1 MKYQLIKPI
10 NQNYSII
17 QQILT
22 NRNIPLNFIPFYLN
36 TTDNNINPP
45 EALGQDKLKAAAAL
59 LIKTIQSNSQALVI
73 VDADCDG
80 FTSSAILINYL
91 HDLFPSWVEN
101 NLTYRVHD
109 GKQHGLNDH
118 IEWILKVVSD
128 PLDKRDYSLIII
140 PDAGSNDTEEC
151 TKLKQHNISSI
162 ILDHH
167 LCDIQNP
174 DAIVI
179 NNQLCDYPN
188 KDFSG
193 AGIVYQFC
201 RYIDKLLQ
209 INNADNYLD
218 LVALGNCADM
228 MSMTSIETKHIENKG
243 FQNLKNPFFIH
254 LAQKNAYSMKN
265 KINHM
270 SVAFYIAPYVNAI
283 CRSGSV
289 EQKQLVF
296 ESMLKYKAFT
306 ILPSTKRGHALGE
319 TEQLV
324 EQAIRIVANVK
335 ARQTKAQDAGLDLL
349 EQMIQKQNLLDHKV
363 LLFLLEPGQID
374 KNIAGLCA
382 NKIMAKYQRPVCIL
396 TKVIEQKKIEQKEP
410 ITVNFIDKGNGMMIM
425 NWNEQPPFDPPY
437 TITISSYQGS
447 ARGCDKVGINDFK
460 SICAETGVCE
470 YCTGHPGAF
479 GLGIKEENIQ
489 EFIKKTDAALTNMP
503 DEATYHVDYIY
514 QVNNINPDDI
524 LSIANMEDL
533 WGKDMDQPL
542 ICIEHIKVSSD
553 MVTVYQKKDNTLK
566 ITLPNGISLMKFKA
580 TDEQCY
586 KLQNQ
591 GFGYMELNIIGTCF
605 KNEWMGNISP
615 QIFIQDYE
623 IIDSNE
629 YIF

>member
-17 QQILT
+17 EQILT
-22 NRNIPLNFIPFYLN
+22 NRGISLNEISHYIN
-36 TTDNNINPP
+36 TTDNDINPP

-59 LIKTIQSNSQALVI
+59 LINTIKFNEHAIVI
-73 VDADCDG
+73 IDSDCDG
-80 FTSSAILINYL
+80 FTSSAILMNYL
-91 HDLFPSWVEN
+91 HDLFPAWVEN
-101 NLTYRVHD
+101 NLTYWLHN

-118 IEWILKVVSD
+118 ITELMETEKWDSRL
-128 PLDKRDYSLIII
+128 SLVII
-140 PDAGSNDTEEC
+140 PDAGSNDAEQC
-151 TKLKQHNISSI
+151 SLLKQKDISTI
-162 ILDHH
+162 VLDHH
-167 LCDIQNP
+167 LCDINNP

-179 NNQLCDYPN
+179 NNQLSDYPN
-188 KDFSG
+188 KEFSG
-193 AGIVYQFC
+193 AGVVYQFC

-209 INNADNYLD
+209 TNYADNYLD

-228 MSMTSIETKHIENKG
+228 MSMISIETKHIENKG
-243 FQNLKNPFFIH
+243 FQNLKNPFFVH
-254 LAQKNAYSMKN
+254 LAQKNAYSMKS

-270 SVAFYIAPYVNAI
+270 SVAFYIAPYINAI
-283 CRSGSV
+283 CRSGSI

-306 ILPSTKRGHALGE
+306 ILPSTKRGHTLGE

-324 EQAIRIVANVK
+324 EQAMRIVANVK
-335 ARQTKAQDAGLDLL
+335 ARQTKAQDAGLQLL
-349 EQMIQKQNLLDHKV
+349 EQLIQERNLLNHKV

-374 KNIAGLCA
+374 KNIAGLSA
-382 NKIMAKYQRPVCIL
+382 NKLMAKYQRPVCVL
-396 TKVIEQKKIEQKEP
+396 TKSIKYDDQSVPPWEEIKQTP
-410 ITVNFIDKGNGMMIM
+410 II
-425 NWNEQPPFDPPY
+425 
-437 TITISSYQGS
+437 SYQGS

-460 SICAETGVCE
+460 SICADTGLCE

-479 GLGIKEENIQ
+479 GIGIKEENIQ
-489 EFIKKTDAALTNMP
+489 AFIKKTDTALKDMP
-503 DEATYHVDYIY
+503 NEAVYYVDYIY
-514 QVNNINPDDI
+514 QNNNIMPTDI
-524 LSIANMEDL
+524 LSIAEMEDL

-542 ICIEHIKVSSD
+542 ICLEHVKVSSD
-553 MVTVYQKKDNTLK
+553 MVTIYQKKDNTLK

-580 TDEQCY
+580 TDEECY

-591 GFGYMELNIIGTCF
+591 GFGYMQLNIIGKAN

-623 IIDSNE
+623 IIDSNK

>member
-1 MKYQLIKPI
+1 MKYKLIKPI
-10 NQNYSII
+10 NQNYSPIE
-17 QQILT
+17 QILT
-22 NRNIPLNFIPFYLN
+22 NRGIPFNKISHYIN
-36 TTDNNINPP
+36 TTDNDINPP
-45 EALGQDKLKAAAAL
+45 EALGEDKLKAAAAL
-59 LIKTIQSNSQALVI
+59 LIKTIQSDNQALVI
-73 VDADCDG
+73 VDADADG

-101 NLTYRVHD
+101 KLTYRVHD

-118 IEWILKVVSD
+118 MEWILKVTSD
-128 PLDKRDYSLIII
+128 PIDERNYSLVIL
-140 PDAGSNDTEEC
+140 PDAGSNDAEEC
-151 TKLKQHNISSI
+151 TKLKQYNIASI
-162 ILDHH
+162 VLDHH

-218 LVALGNCADM
+218 LTALGNCADM

-243 FQNLKNPFFIH
+243 FQNLKNPFFVH
-254 LAQKNAYSMKN
+254 LAEKNAYSMKN

-270 SVAFYIAPYVNAI
+270 SVAFYIAPYINAI
-283 CRSGSV
+283 CRSGSI

-306 ILPSTKRGHALGE
+306 ILPSTKRGHTLGE

-324 EQAIRIVANVK
+324 EQAIRTVANVK
-335 ARQTKAQDAGLDLL
+335 ARQTKAQDTGLDLL
-349 EQMIQKQNLLDHKV
+349 EQMIQDQNLLNHKV

-374 KNIAGLCA
+374 RNIAGLSA
-382 NKIMAKYQRPVCIL
+382 NKLMAKYQRPVCVL
-396 TKVIEQKKIEQKEP
+396 TKVTEY
-410 ITVNFIDKGNGMMIM
+410 TDLYT
-425 NWNEQPPFDPPY
+425 PPWEESFEKPLV
-437 TITISSYQGS
+437 TYQGS

-460 SICAETGVCE
+460 NICAETGVCE

-479 GLGIKEENIQ
+479 GLSIKQENIQ
-489 EFIKKTDAALTNMP
+489 AFIKKTDAALKDMP
-503 DEATYHVDYIY
+503 DEAIYYVDYIY
-514 QVNNINPDDI
+514 NEKNLKVDDI
-524 LSIANMEDL
+524 LTIADMEDL
-533 WGKDMDQPL
+533 WGKDVQEPL
-542 ICIEHIKVSSD
+542 LCIKNVNVSSD
-553 MVTVYQKKDNTLK
+553 MVTIYQKKDNTLK
-566 ITLPNGISLMKFKA
+566 ITLSNGISLMKFKA
-580 TDEQCY
+580 TDEECD

-591 GFGYMELNIIGTCF
+591 GFGYTQLNIIGRAN
-605 KNEWMGNISP
+605 KNEWMGNVTP
-615 QIFIQDYE
+615 QIFIQDYQ
-623 IIDSNE
+623 IIDSNK

>member
-1 MKYQLIKPI
+1 MKYKLIKPI
-10 NQNYSII
+10 NENYSPI

-22 NRNIPLNFIPFYLN
+22 NRGIPLNEILHYIN
-36 TTDNNINPP
+36 TTDNDINPP
-45 EALGQDKLKAAAAL
+45 EALGEDKLKAAAAL
-59 LIKTIQSNSQALVI
+59 LIKIIQSNNQALVI
-73 VDADCDG
+73 VDADADG
-80 FTSSAILINYL
+80 FTSSAVLINYL
-91 HDLFPSWVEN
+91 HDLFPAWVEN

-128 PLDKRDYSLIII
+128 PLDNRNYSLVIL

-151 TKLKQHNISSI
+151 KKLSEKNIKTI
-162 ILDHH
+162 VLDHH
-167 LCDIQNP
+167 LCDQFNP
-174 DAIVI
+174 YAIVI

-209 INNADNYLD
+209 INNADKYLD
-218 LVALGNCADM
+218 LTALGNCADM

-243 FQNLKNPFFIH
+243 FQNLKNPFFVH

-270 SVAFYIAPYVNAI
+270 SVAFYIAPYINAI
-283 CRSGSV
+283 CRSGSI

-306 ILPSTKRGHALGE
+306 ILPSTKRGHSLGE

-324 EQAIRIVANVK
+324 EQAMRVVANVK
-335 ARQTKAQDAGLDLL
+335 ARQTKAQDNGLQLL
-349 EQMIQKQNLLDHKV
+349 EQMIQEQHLLDHKV

-374 KNIAGLCA
+374 RNIAGLSA
-382 NKIMAKYQRPVCIL
+382 NKLMAKYQRPVCVL
-396 TKVIEQKKIEQKEP
+396 TKVIDKNIIMNNPQDILLGKASADIIEQ
-410 ITVNFIDKGNGMMIM
+410 INI
-425 NWNEQPPFDPPY
+425 
-437 TITISSYQGS
+437 SYQGS

-460 SICAETGVCE
+460 SICADTGVCE

-479 GLGIKEENIQ
+479 GLSIKEENIQ
-489 EFIKKTDAALTNMP
+489 AFVKKTDAALKDMP
-503 DEATYHVDYIY
+503 NEAIYYVDYIY
-514 QVNNINPDDI
+514 YGNNIKPEDI
-524 LSIANMEDL
+524 LSIAEMEDL
-533 WGKDMDQPL
+533 WGKDVDQAL
-542 ICIEHIKVSSD
+542 LCLQNVKVSSD

-580 TDEQCY
+580 TDEECY

-591 GFGYMELNIIGTCF
+591 GFGYMQLNIIGKAN

-615 QIFIQDYE
+615 QIFIQDYQ
-623 IIDSNE
+623 IIDSNK
-629 YIF
+629 YVF

>member
-1 MKYQLIKPI
+1 MKYKLIKPI
-10 NQNYSII
+10 NQNYSPVE
-17 QQILT
+17 QILT
-22 NRNIPLNFIPFYLN
+22 NRGIPFNEISHYIN
-36 TTDNNINPP
+36 TTDNDINPP
-45 EALGQDKLKAAAAL
+45 EALGEDKLKAAAAL
-59 LIKTIQSNSQALVI
+59 LIKTIQSDNQALII
-73 VDADCDG
+73 VDADADG
-80 FTSSAILINYL
+80 FTSAAILINYL

-118 IEWILKVVSD
+118 IEWILKVTSD
-128 PLDKRDYSLIII
+128 PFDNRNYSLVIL

-151 TKLKQHNISSI
+151 KKLSDKNIKTI
-162 ILDHH
+162 VLDHH
-167 LCDIQNP
+167 LCDQFNP
-174 DAIVI
+174 YALVI

-218 LVALGNCADM
+218 LTALGLCADM

-243 FQNLKNPFFIH
+243 FQNLKNPFFVH
-254 LAQKNAYSMKN
+254 LAEKNAYSMKN

-270 SVAFYIAPYVNAI
+270 SVAFYIAPYINAI
-283 CRSGSV
+283 CRSGSI

-324 EQAIRIVANVK
+324 EQAMRVVANVK
-335 ARQTKAQDAGLDLL
+335 ARQTKAQDNGLELL
-349 EQMIQKQNLLDHKV
+349 EQMIQNQHLLDHKV

-374 KNIAGLCA
+374 RNIAGLSA
-382 NKIMAKYQRPVCIL
+382 NKLMAKYQRPVCVL
-396 TKVIEQKKIEQKEP
+396 TKVIEYQDAGLPWDEP
-410 ITVNFIDKGNGMMIM
+410 SDQAII
-425 NWNEQPPFDPPY
+425 
-437 TITISSYQGS
+437 SYQGS

-479 GLGIKEENIQ
+479 GLSIKQENIQ
-489 EFIKKTDAALTNMP
+489 SFIKKTDAALKDMP
-503 DEATYHVDYIY
+503 DEAIYYVDYIY
-514 QVNNINPDDI
+514 NEKDLKADDI
-524 LSIANMEDL
+524 LTIANMEDL
-533 WGKDMDQPL
+533 WGKDIQEPL
-542 ICIEHIKVSSD
+542 LCIKNVNVSSD
-553 MVTVYQKKDNTLK
+553 MVTIYQKKDNTLK
-566 ITLPNGISLMKFKA
+566 ITLSNGISLMKFKA
-580 TDEQCY
+580 TDEECD

-591 GFGYMELNIIGTCF
+591 GFGYMQLDIIGRAN

-615 QIFIQDYE
+615 QIFIEQYE
-623 IIDSNE
+623 IIDSNK

>member
-1 MKYQLIKPI
+1 MKYKLIKPI
-10 NQNYSII
+10 NQNYSPIE
-17 QQILT
+17 QILT
-22 NRNIPLNFIPFYLN
+22 NRGIPFNEISHYIN
-36 TTDNNINPP
+36 TTDNDINPP
-45 EALGQDKLKAAAAL
+45 EALGEDKLKAAAAL
-59 LIKTIQSNSQALVI
+59 LIKTIQSDKQALVI
-73 VDADCDG
+73 VDADADG

-101 NLTYRVHD
+101 KLTYRVHD

-118 IEWILKVVSD
+118 MEWILKVTSD
-128 PLDKRDYSLIII
+128 PIDERNYSLIIL
-140 PDAGSNDTEEC
+140 PDAGSNDAEEC
-151 TKLKQHNISSI
+151 TKLKQYNIASI
-162 ILDHH
+162 VLDHH

-218 LVALGNCADM
+218 LTALGNCADM

-243 FQNLKNPFFIH
+243 FQNLKNPFFVH
-254 LAQKNAYSMKN
+254 LAEKNAYSMKN

-283 CRSGSV
+283 CRSGSI

-324 EQAIRIVANVK
+324 EQAIRTVANVK

-349 EQMIQKQNLLDHKV
+349 EQMIQDQNLLNHKV

-374 KNIAGLCA
+374 RNIAGLSA
-382 NKIMAKYQRPVCIL
+382 NKLMAKYQRPVCVL
-396 TKVIEQKKIEQKEP
+396 TKVTEY
-410 ITVNFIDKGNGMMIM
+410 TDLYT
-425 NWNEQPPFDPPY
+425 PPWEESFEKPLV
-437 TITISSYQGS
+437 TYQGS

-479 GLGIKEENIQ
+479 GLSIKQENIQ
-489 EFIKKTDAALTNMP
+489 AFIKKTDAALKDMP
-503 DEATYHVDYIY
+503 DEAIYYVDYIY
-514 QVNNINPDDI
+514 NEKDLKADDI
-524 LSIANMEDL
+524 LTIADMEDL
-533 WGKDMDQPL
+533 WGKDIQEPL
-542 ICIEHIKVSSD
+542 LCIKNVNVSSD

-566 ITLPNGISLMKFKA
+566 ITLSNGISLMKFKA
-580 TDEQCY
+580 TDEECD

-591 GFGYMELNIIGTCF
+591 GFGYMQLDIIGRAN
-605 KNEWMGNISP
+605 KNEWMGNVTP
-615 QIFIQDYE
+615 QIFIQDYQ
-623 IIDSNE
+623 IIDSNK